1 MKRSLFFALLALTT
15 FVTSCGGGWTDEKKE
30 LIKNKCIANAK
41 YDCDC
46 YLDKVVK
53 AFENPDDFNALNQE
67 EKDALVVDCAQAE
80 EIINEE
86 ELESF

>member
-15 FVTSCGGGWTDEKKE
+15 FLASCGGGWTDEKKE
-30 LIKNKCIANAK
+30 LIKNKCIANAR

-46 YLDKVVK
+46 YLEKVV
-53 AFENPDDFNALNQE
+53 ASFENPDDFNALSQE
-67 EKDALVVDCAQAE
+67 EKAELVVDCEQEE
-80 EIINEE
+80 EIINED

>member
-1 MKRSLFFALLALTT
+1 MKRSLFFTLLALTT
-15 FVTSCGGGWTDEKKE
+15 FIASCGGGWTDEKKE

-46 YLDKVVK
+46 YVEKVVAK
-53 AFENPDDFNALNQE
+53 YENPDDFNALSQE
-67 EKDALVVDCAQAE
+67 DKEELVADCAQKE
-80 EIINEE
+80 EVINEE